1 MRHLVLLATWTFV
14 GALLVVSG
22 LYLVVPSRNARG
34 NPRLEREMASCVLP
48 DDAEVKLYQGDGGS
62 SSDNWYSVTHD
73 PAGLEPE
80 RQIVYRYRAPALYDL
95 VCDSVGVIIRTD
107 DAPITLTA
115 AQANGLRRWPE
126 GFQPSRTTK
135 LATGGAL
142 MAAGFALLWFL
153 RPRRG
158 DGLDYES

>member
-22 LYLVVPSRNARG
+22 LYLVVPGRNARG

-62 SSDNWYSVTHD
+62 SSENWYSVTHD
-73 PAGLEPE
+73 PPGLEPE

-95 VCDSVGVIIRTD
+95 VCDSVGVVIRTD

-115 AQANGLRRWPE
+115 AQASRLREWPAGL
-126 GFQPSRTTK
+126 QPSRTTE
-135 LATGGAL
+135 LATGSAL
-142 MAAGFALLWFL
+142 IAAGLALLWFL
-153 RPRRG
+153 RPRRE
-158 DGLDYES
+158 DDTDY